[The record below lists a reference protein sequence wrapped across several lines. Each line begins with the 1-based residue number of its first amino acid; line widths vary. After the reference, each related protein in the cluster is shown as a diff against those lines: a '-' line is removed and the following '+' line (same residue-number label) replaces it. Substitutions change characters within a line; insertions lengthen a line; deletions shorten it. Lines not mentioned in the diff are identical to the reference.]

1 MWLTLSLMCGITG
14 VVALSDSGKKYI
26 DRVPQAI
33 DCMASRGPDGNG
45 IYRDNNVALGHLRL
59 AIIDTSAAANQPFT
73 DPTGRYTAV
82 FNGEFFNFQPY
93 RQELLSKG
101 IELRSTSDTEV
112 LLHMY
117 ILEGEQF
124 IRKIN
129 GFFAL
134 AIYDKV
140 FETVYI
146 ARDRFGVKPFYIYHD
161 TEKIIFSS
169 EMKGLMAY
177 GIPKEIDYVSLYSY
191 LQLNYVPGNHS
202 ILQNVI
208 KLKPSNYGIIKP
220 DGQIEFT
227 EYYHIDPTPAFTGPT
242 PGYKEAQEK
251 LVSLLDASVERRMI
265 SDVPLGAFLSGGID
279 SSVITAL
286 AAQKTKHLKTFSIG
300 YKDEPLFDE
309 TQYALLVAKKYNT
322 DHTVFSLTNDDLYN
336 NLFKVLDYIDEPF
349 ADSSAIA
356 VHILSMHTRRHV
368 TVALSGDGADEM
380 LGGYNKHE
388 AEYRIRNAG
397 TKEKLVAALEPLIKM
412 MPASRNSPTGNKVR
426 QALKFAEGY
435 KLSAKERYW
444 RWAGYCNEADATSL
458 LKKTVDWDEYKFRKG
473 VILRPI
479 NGAEDIHDVLF
490 TDMHLVLTNDMLVK
504 VDLMAM
510 ANSLEVRNPFLDFE
524 VVNYCFRLP
533 ANYKID
539 ATGRKKIL
547 KDAFRPYLPEELYT
561 RGKQGFEVPLLK
573 WFRTGLNDLIF
584 NDLLEEGFIAKQ
596 GIFHYDA
603 IDKLKK
609 QLMSNS
615 PGDATARIW
624 GLLVFQYWYKKYML

>member
-1 MWLTLSLMCGITG
+1 MCGITG
-14 VVALSDSGKKYI
+14 VVALNDSGKKYLE
-26 DRVPQAI
+26 RVPEAI
-33 DCMASRGPDGNG
+33 KCMASRGPDGNG
-45 IYRDNNVALGHLRL
+45 IYTHKNVALGHLRL
-59 AIIDTSAAANQPFT
+59 SIIDTSAAANQPFT

-93 RQELLSKG
+93 REELIKKG
-101 IELRSTSDTEV
+101 IELRSTGDTEV

-117 ILEGEQF
+117 ILEGEEF

-161 TEKIIFSS
+161 TEAIIFSS
-169 EMKGLMAY
+169 EMKGLIAY
-177 GIPKEIDYVSLYSY
+177 GIKKDIDYVSLYSY
-191 LQLNYVPGNHS
+191 LQLNYVPGNNS
-202 ILQNVI
+202 IFQNVS
-208 KLKPSNYGIIKP
+208 KLKPGNYAVVKP
-220 DGQIEFT
+220 DGQIEYT
-227 EYYHIDPTPAFTGPT
+227 EYYHIDPTPAFTGEVPT
-242 PGYKEAQEK
+242 YETAKEK
-251 LVSLLDASVERRMI
+251 LVELLDASVERRMI

-279 SSVITAL
+279 SSVVTAL

-309 TQYALLVAKKYNT
+309 THYALLVAKKYNT
-322 DHTVFSLTNDDLYN
+322 DHTVFSLSNDDLYD

-356 VHILSMHTRRHV
+356 VNILSMHTRKHV

-397 TKEKLVAALEPLIKM
+397 TKEQMVAAMAPVLGML
-412 MPASRNSPTGNKVR
+412 PASRNSKVGNMVR
-426 QALKFAEGY
+426 KAQKFAEGY
-435 KLSAKERYW
+435 NMPARDRYW
-444 RWAGYCNEADATSL
+444 RWAGYCNEGEASAL
-458 LKKTVDWDEYKFRKG
+458 LKKPVNQEEYLFRKKNITRSITG
-473 VILRPI
+473 DK
-479 NGAEDIHDVLF
+479 DIHDVLY
-490 TDMHLVLTNDMLVK
+490 TDMHLVLPNDMLVK
-504 VDLMAM
+504 VDMMAM
-510 ANSLEVRNPFLDFE
+510 ANSLEVRNPFLDYK
-524 VVNYCFRLP
+524 VVDYVFSLP

-539 ATGRKKIL
+539 SHGRKKVL
-547 KDAFRPYLPEELYT
+547 KDAFRSYLPEELYN

-573 WFRTGLNDLIF
+573 WFRTGLKQLIF
-584 NDLLEEGFIAKQ
+584 DDLLSEQFITQQ
-596 GIFHYDA
+596 GIFNYEA
-603 IDKLKK
+603 IDKLKR
-609 QLMSNS
+609 QLLSNS

-624 GLLVFQYWYKKYML
+624 GLLVFQYWYKKYMK